1 MTEVFMRS
9 IAILAA
15 CAAVSFTALPF
26 VAQAQSSTTT
36 STTIKTDANELW
48 EKIKGSWTQ
57 TKGAVKEQWGKLTD
71 DDLMEIQG
79 RRDQLVGKVQ
89 TRYGITHE
97 QAEAQVSTWGQK
109 RSRDM

>member
-1 MTEVFMRS
+1 MRS

-15 CAAVSFTALPF
+15 CAAVSFTALPL

-36 STTIKTDANELW
+36 TIKNDANAIW
-48 EKIKGSWTQ
+48 EKFKGSWTQ

-79 RRDQLVGKVQ
+79 RRDQLVGKIQ
-89 TRYGITHE
+89 TRYGISQE
-97 QAEAQVSTWGQK
+97 QAEAQVSGWEHK
-109 RSRDM
+109 YRSM

>member
-1 MTEVFMRS
+1 MRS

-15 CAAVSFTALPF
+15 CAAMTAGTVPM
-26 VAQAQSSTTT
+26 VVHAQTTT
-36 STTIKTDANELW
+36 TETVKTDTKTMW

-79 RRDQLVGKVQ
+79 RRDQLVGKIQ
-89 TRYGITHE
+89 TRYGISQE
-97 QAEAQVSTWGQK
+97 QAEAQVSGWEHKQK
-109 RSRDM
+109 NM

>member
-1 MTEVFMRS
+1 MRS

-15 CAAVSFTALPF
+15 ASLAILPLAAH
-26 VAQAQSSTTT
+26 AQTTSTTTT
-36 STTIKTDANELW
+36 STTTSSDMNKMW

-79 RRDQLVGKVQ
+79 RREQLVGKIQ
-89 TRYGITHE
+89 TRYGITRE
-97 QAEAQVSTWGQK
+97 EAEAQVSGWEHK
-109 RSRDM
+109 YKSM

>member
-1 MTEVFMRS
+1 MRS
-9 IAILAA
+9 MTILAT
-15 CAAVSFTALPF
+15 CAAVSFTALPL

-36 STTIKTDANELW
+36 TTIKSDADTIW

-79 RRDQLVGKVQ
+79 RRDQLVGKIQ
-89 TRYGITHE
+89 TRYGISQE
-97 QAEAQVSTWGQK
+97 QAEAQVSGWEHKQK
-109 RSRDM
+109 NM